1 MIEKYLH
8 GLEVPKDE
16 LTPIERMRL
25 FDAGQEIDR
34 IPCSAFRLFH

>member
-16 LTPIERMRL
+16 LTPIERMQL
-25 FDAGQEIDR
+25 FDAGK
-34 IPCSAFRLFH
+34 